1 MEDINLIYESTS
13 DDDTSCEENKD
24 KVKLIR
30 KSSSKYKILKNKSE
44 PPPLNRLQKLF
55 NERRNIIKP
64 VQQPE
69 ESEQSKQQQKQHVQ
83 QSKEPIQHTK
93 QPIQHKPVIQ
103 SIAQPP
109 KNNINNSTLMLIR
122 SKR

>member
-1 MEDINLIYESTS
+1 MEDIKLKYESTS

-24 KVKLIR
+24 KIKLIR
-30 KSSSKYKILKNKSE
+30 KSSSKYKILKKTSE
-44 PPPLNRLQKLF
+44 TPPLNRLQKLF
-55 NERRNIIKP
+55 YERRNIIKP

-69 ESEQSKQQQKQHVQ
+69 QPVQQQVQ
-83 QSKEPIQHTK
+83 QPVQN
-93 QPIQHKPVIQ
+93 KPVIQ

>member
-44 PPPLNRLQKLF
+44 SPPLNRLQKLF

-69 ESEQSKQQQKQHVQ
+69 QPEQQSKQ
-83 QSKEPIQHTK
+83 SEQHTK

>member
-30 KSSSKYKILKNKSE
+30 KSSSKYKNLKNKSE
-44 PPPLNRLQKLF
+44 SPPLNRLQKLF

-69 ESEQSKQQQKQHVQ
+69 ESEQPKQQPVQ
-83 QSKEPIQHTK
+83 QSKEPIQQSK
-93 QPIQHKPVIQ
+93 QHVQNKPVIQ